1 MQNNFGA
8 GFPENFP
15 ATRRFYDRFELLRRD
30 HMNTLA
36 GIIGIGY
43 LLAYGLAVYE
53 RIPISDW
60 LTSHLPL

>member
-1 MQNNFGA
+1 MVA
-8 GFPENFP
+8 
-15 ATRRFYDRFELLRRD
+15 
-30 HMNTLA
+30 MV
-36 GIIGIGY
+36 Y

>member
-1 MQNNFGA
+1 
-8 GFPENFP
+8 
-15 ATRRFYDRFELLRRD
+15 
-30 HMNTLA
+30 MNTLA
-36 GIIGIGY
+36 GIVGMAY

>member
-1 MQNNFGA
+1 
-8 GFPENFP
+8 
-15 ATRRFYDRFELLRRD
+15 
-30 HMNTLA
+30 MNTLA